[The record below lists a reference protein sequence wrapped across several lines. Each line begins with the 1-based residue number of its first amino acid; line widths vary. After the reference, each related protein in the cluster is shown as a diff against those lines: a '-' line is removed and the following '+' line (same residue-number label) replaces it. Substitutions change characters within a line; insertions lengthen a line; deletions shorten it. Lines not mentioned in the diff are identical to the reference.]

1 MLMQHTGATALSDP
15 ISSKNV
21 ALEGLHRYRL
31 ERVLLFVVFCAFQGQ
46 VDLAAQA
53 IDGILLERATNR
65 PINLGLVTLF
75 TADGDSVQSVLTDT
89 EGRFLVESPRPG
101 EFLLSASALGY
112 KPTVASSVFT
122 LAEGGLM
129 SLEFRIQRQ
138 AIELGG
144 ITVEA
149 RASLIQQH
157 KLVRNGFVDRLRR
170 GFGRFITPGE
180 IERSSALSTGEL
192 LARTGRVT
200 TRYAVGGDRILM
212 LGSRGYCTPTVYLD
226 GIRLFMEG
234 IALDAIAPIS
244 VLEAAEIYRS
254 TNEAPIRY
262 GGGMA
267 GCGVIVLWTKG
278 R

>member
-1 MLMQHTGATALSDP
+1 MSDP
-15 ISSKNV
+15 ISSRNV
-21 ALEGLHRYRL
+21 TLEGRHRYRAV
-31 ERVLLFVVFCAFQGQ
+31 RVLLFVVFCAFQGQ

-89 EGRFLVESPRPG
+89 AGRFLVESPRPG
-101 EFLLSASALGY
+101 EFLLSASAFGY
-112 KPTVASSVFT
+112 TPTVASSVFT

-149 RASLIQQH
+149 RASLVQQH
-157 KLVRNGFVDRLRR
+157 KLVRNGFLDRLRR

-212 LGSRGYCTPTVYLD
+212 LGSDGYCTPTVYLD
-226 GIRLFMEG
+226 GVRLFMEG
-234 IALDAIAPIS
+234 IALDAIAPVS

>member
-1 MLMQHTGATALSDP
+1 MSDP
-15 ISSKNV
+15 NSSRNV
-21 ALEGLHRYRL
+21 ALEGRHRYRPV
-31 ERVLLFVVFCAFQGQ
+31 RVLLFVVFCAFHQGQ

-157 KLVRNGFVDRLRR
+157 KLVQNGFVDRLRR

-226 GIRLFMEG
+226 GVRLFMEG
-234 IALDAIAPIS
+234 IALDAIAPVS

-254 TNEAPIRY
+254 ANEAPIRY